1 MCICA
6 RKRAL
11 DLKHTTE
18 KTMQINAKKKE
29 EKIEETNT
37 DDSEAEPGARR
48 EET

>member
-18 KTMQINAKKKE
+18 KTMQINATKE